1 MRETFPACWP
11 LTANGVKLSMRTT
24 ASPISRMDTSVED
37 GWRESSRPA
46 RRAPAPRRTRTR
58 YSMTW
63 SARPSTDGGIVSPRA
78 FAVLRLIASSNVV
91 ARSTGRSFGFAPLKI
106 LSI

>member
-37 GWRESSRPA
+37 GWRESSRTRDAHQHGPA
-46 RRAPAPRRTRTR
+46 RGRNPDAVAL
-58 YSMTW
+58 
-63 SARPSTDGGIVSPRA
+63 DGGVEIAAAAMLLEEGVEVSE
-78 FAVLRLIASSNVV
+78 
-91 ARSTGRSFGFAPLKI
+91 
-106 LSI
+106 